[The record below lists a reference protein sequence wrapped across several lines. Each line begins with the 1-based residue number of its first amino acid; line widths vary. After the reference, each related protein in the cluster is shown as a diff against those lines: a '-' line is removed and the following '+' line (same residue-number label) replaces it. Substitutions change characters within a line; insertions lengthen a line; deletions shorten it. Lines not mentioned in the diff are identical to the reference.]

1 MPIHHLMLRSHTLQP
16 LSREHHAALKLAKVC
31 ERAALSGDGA
41 KVSRAC
47 QQAIQAYA
55 GGLEAHFL
63 TEELTLL
70 PLLSEPL
77 EQALVAR
84 TLADHRQLYALLGG
98 LQQNDAEA
106 LNNFG
111 KCLTSHVRFEER
123 ELFPVLE
130 IKLAIQN

>member
-1 MPIHHLMLRSHTLQP
+1 MLRSHALQP

-31 ERAALSGDGA
+31 ERAALSAEGA
-41 KVSRAC
+41 QVSRAC

-55 GGLEAHFL
+55 SELEAHFL
-63 TEELTLL
+63 IEELTLL

-84 TLADHRQLYALLGG
+84 TLADHRQLHALLVG
-98 LQQNDAEA
+98 LHQHDAEA

-111 KCLTSHVRFEER
+111 KCLTAHVRFEER

-130 IKLAIQN
+130 RKLAIQN